1 MDNRA
6 MELTLAR
13 MAKEFLPYSIDQRL
27 LLPLDMR
34 DWLPEGHLALF
45 VDDLVEQFDLNAI
58 DAVSAVQPRT
68 AWRARE
74 ERPRSSRTFT
84 NHDGGPAELLPK
96 AKARRTPSE
105 SVRYRDLR
113 AAGRVRT
120 HGPGAQPR

>member
-27 LLPLDMR
+27 LLPPDMR

-58 DAVSAVQPRT
+58 YAVYH
-68 AWRARE
+68 
-74 ERPRSSRTFT
+74 
-84 NHDGGPAELLPK
+84 NLLK
-96 AKARRTPSE
+96 LHRH
-105 SVRYRDLR
+105 R
-113 AAGRVRT
+113 AAQALSR
-120 HGPGAQPR
+120 